1 MNEIQTLENIENCML
16 CFFHSEKLMAIYT
29 PNLVRLINLF
39 YGISNKAE
47 FYKRCHYLQE
57 A

>member
-29 PNLVRLINLF
+29 PNLVRLIYLF

-47 FYKRCHYLQE
+47 FYKQCHYLQE